1 MRKATIQKRTVICGG
16 HDTFLKQLQRKIDGD
31 IRYIDREQGFSSSL
45 IRNADVIW
53 IQSNAIAHKQYG
65 KIMREARAYH
75 KTIMYFACAS
85 AERCAAQ
92 LAACDVM

>member
-1 MRKATIQKRTVICGG
+1 MKKFSIQKRTVICGG
-16 HDTFLKQLQRKIDGD
+16 HETFLKELRKNLAGD
-31 IRYIDREQGFSSSL
+31 VRYIDREQLFPLSL

-53 IQSNAIAHKQYG
+53 IQSNAIAHMQYG